1 RTVGGAISFAREH
14 AKTPTS
20 AKITAPCQIGSFL
33 GFSSLVAPVLPQH
46 LQLPCSRCFR
56 SHPPMPRRT
65 KSNQQQPYRSSSTR
79 TTARFIRDSPDELG
93 SGANCSDFLDCLEVP
108 TRDKGDFRHSRL
120 LHGVRGS
127 VWPFCVAFGRT
138 PRVGCR

>member
-1 RTVGGAISFAREH
+1 
-14 AKTPTS
+14 
-20 AKITAPCQIGSFL
+20 
-33 GFSSLVAPVLPQH
+33 VLHNDPGCH
-46 LQLPCSRCFR
+46 LQLSAHFNL
-56 SHPPMPRRT
+56 HHAGDRRRAAPERDVGDVDLGHGLEQF
-65 KSNQQQPYRSSSTR
+65 N
-79 TTARFIRDSPDELG
+79 RDSPDELG

-138 PRVGCR
+138 PPVGCR